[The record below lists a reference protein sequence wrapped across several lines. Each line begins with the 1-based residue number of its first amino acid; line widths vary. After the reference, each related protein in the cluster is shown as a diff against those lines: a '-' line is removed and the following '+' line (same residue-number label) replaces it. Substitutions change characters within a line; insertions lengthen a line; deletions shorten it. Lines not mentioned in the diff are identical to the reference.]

1 MEASKPIT
9 IRDLYPQMSEADLA
23 VAEEN
28 LRRYVALVVRIYER
42 LQAEGKPWPKACL
55 GAEAPVSPA
64 DLTLSATHPNIAR
77 ERSNSL

>member
-9 IRDLYPQMSEADLA
+9 IRDLYPQMSEADLT
-23 VAEEN
+23 VAADN
-28 LRRYVALVVRIYER
+28 LRRYVALVVRMHER
-42 LQAEGKPWPKACL
+42 LQAEGKAWPASDV
-55 GAEAPVSPA
+55 GVEAPTSGA